1 MSCSRFLRRPLPLAI
16 VLFVLCAWLYTRHNE
31 FPAFYHPDEPDKV
44 TQIIDGKWN
53 FHHPM
58 LMLATTRVVVDVL
71 HIPRTQQPIV
81 LVGRWISALAAA
93 LGVVAL
99 AWLGFIVRGPLGFAV
114 VATAAALNH
123 QIYELAHYFK
133 EDAMLFMA
141 ISLTFLAVALFWKKK
156 NAGTAALLGLACGLS
171 VSAKYIGALVFL
183 PALIVLAR
191 SKSPAQARV
200 FAVFLVVA
208 LATIAVANFPIVLN
222 FDLFRNSFSREFAL
236 AAHGQSGMTRRV
248 PNTQYLRVFADNTN
262 PVTWVLLAI
271 YYATFWR
278 KRATRVLPELLLAI
292 FPIAFAVLL
301 ACSPK
306 SNDRYFLPATG
317 LFMVCA
323 GLGALEARRLLSRR
337 LGLRGAGALTLGLL
351 AVAQLIGLTRY
362 DLAFSHDDRRELADW
377 IHANLPTE
385 AMLAQDPRA
394 SLQRLQPAL
403 AQRIAAT
410 KLTGTSVDEL
420 VAGGVTHVV
429 ASESDYGRY
438 FLKSLVPQNTFRDE
452 YEQRR
457 SFYEDLFHRGE
468 RLWSRPRG
476 TVIYLHPGLELY
488 RLR

>member
-1 MSCSRFLRRPLPLAI
+1 MSHSRLLRRPLPLAI
-16 VLFVLCAWLYTRHNE
+16 VLFLLCVWLYTRHNE

-58 LMLATTRVVVDVL
+58 LMLTTTRVVVDVL
-71 HIPRTQQPIV
+71 QIPRTQQPIV
-81 LVGRWISALAAA
+81 IAGRWISALAAA

-99 AWLGFIVRGPLGFAV
+99 AWLGFIVRGPLGFAA

-123 QIYELAHYFK
+123 QVYELAHYFK

-156 NAGTAALLGLACGLS
+156 NAGAAALLGLACGLS
-171 VSAKYIGALVFL
+171 VSAKYIGGLAFL

-191 SKSPAQARV
+191 SRSSTQARS
-200 FAVFLVVA
+200 FAVFLAVA
-208 LATIAVANFPIVLN
+208 LAIIAAANFPIVLN
-222 FDLFRNSFSREFAL
+222 LDLFRNSFSREFAL

-262 PVTWVLLAI
+262 PVTWVLLAV

-278 KRATRVLPELLLAI
+278 KRATRALPEQLLAV
-292 FPIAFAVLL
+292 FPIAFAMLL

-323 GLGALEARRLLSRR
+323 GLGALEARRL
-337 LGLRGAGALTLGLL
+337 GVRGAGAMALGLL
-351 AVAQLIGLTRY
+351 ALAQLIGLTRY

-377 IHANLPTE
+377 IHANLP
-385 AMLAQDPRA
+385 AAAVLAQDPRA
-394 SLQRLQPAL
+394 SLQKLQPAVE
-403 AQRIAAT
+403 QRIAAT

-420 VAGGVTHVV
+420 VAGGVTHLVT
-429 ASESDYGRY
+429 SESDYGRY
-438 FLKSLVPQNTFRDE
+438 FLKSLVPQKAFRDE

-457 SFYEDLFHRGE
+457 SFYEELSQRAE
-468 RLWSRPRG
+468 KIWARPRG